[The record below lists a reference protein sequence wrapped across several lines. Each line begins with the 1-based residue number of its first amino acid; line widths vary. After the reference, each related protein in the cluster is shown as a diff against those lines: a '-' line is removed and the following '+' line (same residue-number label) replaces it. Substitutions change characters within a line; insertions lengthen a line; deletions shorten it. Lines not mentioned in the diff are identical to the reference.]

1 MAYDINQGRNGIT
14 AALTA
19 NANPGMMA
27 PTANNMPSPA
37 PAGMQQTLRPR
48 QQMAP
53 PPGLS
58 QGQPAAAGASVSP
71 TGQVGAAPMQG
82 MPPAAGM
89 APALG
94 NPGLGNPGLGMPGGM
109 TPGQLP
115 TGINPL
121 ASVQQ
126 PQY

>member
-14 AALTA
+14 AALMGNATA
-19 NANPGMMA
+19 FGGP
-27 PTANNMPSPA
+27 ANNMPSPA

-94 NPGLGNPGLGMPGGM
+94 SPGLGSPGLGMPGGM